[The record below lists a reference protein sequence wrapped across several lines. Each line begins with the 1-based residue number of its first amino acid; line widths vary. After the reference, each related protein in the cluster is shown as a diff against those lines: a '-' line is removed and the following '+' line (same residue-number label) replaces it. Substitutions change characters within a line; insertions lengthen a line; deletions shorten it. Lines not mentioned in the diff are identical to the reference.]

1 MSIKMKS
8 VAISLALVSLV
19 GITSACSSSPSSD
32 TSAEPTS
39 AAMTDVGVADA
50 ASGSTSVN
58 YQVPDSVITE
68 YFQAICEGSTSKLAI
83 GGTYDATAQSCT
95 DSMGA
100 VTTKASVVSSLL
112 GSTPDQMINSIQMM
126 VAQVGSPVADCP
138 TSQDFNTITDLT
150 ITDSCVENALIAM
163 TKFMNS

>member
-1 MSIKMKS
+1 MKS
-8 VAISLALVSLV
+8 VTISLSLVSLV

-32 TSAEPTS
+32 SSAGPTS
-39 AAMTDVGVADA
+39 AATTGAGVADA
-50 ASGSTSVN
+50 AIGSNSVN
-58 YQVPDSVITE
+58 YQVPDSVVTE
-68 YFQAICEGSTSKLAI
+68 YFQAICEGSTTKLGM
-83 GGTYDATAQSCT
+83 GGKFDTASSSCT
-95 DSMGA
+95 DGMGA

-112 GSTPDQMINSIQMM
+112 GSTPDQMIHSIQMM
-126 VAQVGSPVADCP
+126 VAQVGAPVTDCP